1 MTEPAKPL
9 VWVTGAHGLVGYNL
23 LQIASTPLFPFQA
36 LGLTREQIDLTD
48 HAAVRQLFRTAAPQ
62 AIIHCA
68 AISKSAECEAQ
79 PDRARRIN
87 TDLPAFLADLAKD
100 IPYVFISS
108 DLVYDGKGEDYDEST
123 PPNPVSVYGE
133 TKLAAEQ
140 RILPNPRHIVIRTSL
155 NGGKSPTGDRGF
167 NQQMRLDWQAGKT
180 LTFFTDEYRCPI
192 SVTLTARALWELVAQ
207 ACGIAWQANG
217 RSSAIPHSLNTPP
230 GGLYLLAG
238 RQYLSRWE
246 IAQCVAA
253 RCREL
258 NPKFVAETLAQYH
271 GPPRP
276 ARLRLNCAKVQARL
290 SFPLLG
296 LKEWLEA
303 NPGEPF

>member
-9 VWVTGAHGLVGYNL
+9 VWVTGAQGLVGYNL
-23 LQIASTPLFPFQA
+23 LQIAAGPQFPFHA
-36 LGLTREQIDLTD
+36 LGLARERIDLSD
-48 HAAVRQLFRTAAPQ
+48 FAAVRQLFHAAAPQ

-79 PDRARRIN
+79 PDRARRVN
-87 TDLPAFLADLAKD
+87 TEIPAFLADLARN
-100 IPYVFISS
+100 IPFVFISS
-108 DLVYDGKGEDYDEST
+108 DLVYDGQGEVYDEST
-123 PPNPVSVYGE
+123 PPNPVSLYGE

-155 NGGKSPTGDRGF
+155 NGGISPTGDRGF
-167 NQQMRLDWQAGKT
+167 NQQMRLDWRAGKT
-180 LTFFTDEYRCPI
+180 PTFFTDEYRCPI
-192 SVTLTARALWELVAQ
+192 AVTLTARALWELTAQ
-207 ACGIAWQANG
+207 ACGMAWPHQAN
-217 RSSAIPHSLNTPP
+217 PPVMPNPP

-258 NPKFVAETLAQYH
+258 NPQFVAETLAHYH

-276 ARLRLNCAKVQARL
+276 PRLRLHCAKVQARL

-303 NPGEPF
+303 NPDAPF